1 MDYLFLQDFLVSYS
15 LPTLAVAG
23 ITCFVRLI
31 LQKFFCSL
39 PKLVKSYIPFLLAII
54 LYFGYDMIFVTK
66 GISFSKGAFYG
77 GILSGSLSV
86 VFCSTITKIF
96 KGKPISA
103 NATILLIEGILNG
116 YIAQDLLTKT
126 AIQIEKVLSGDDST
140 IFEEQVIDAITYNS
154 SDLTTADIVHLA
166 KLIITGVKSIKKT

>member
-23 ITCFVRLI
+23 LTCIVSLVM
-31 LQKFFCSL
+31 QKFFGSL
-39 PKLVKSYIPFLLAII
+39 PKTVKSYIPFLLAII
-54 LYFGYDMIFVTK
+54 LYFAYDTLFVNKGLIFTK
-66 GISFSKGAFYG
+66 GALYG

-86 VFCSTITKIF
+86 IFYSTITKIF

-126 AIQIEKVLSGDDST
+126 ALQIEKVLSNGDST
-140 IFEEQVIDAITYNS
+140 IFEQQVVDAITYNCSDIS
-154 SDLTTADIVHLA
+154 SADVIHLA
-166 KLIITGVKSIKKT
+166 KLIIAGVKSIKKT